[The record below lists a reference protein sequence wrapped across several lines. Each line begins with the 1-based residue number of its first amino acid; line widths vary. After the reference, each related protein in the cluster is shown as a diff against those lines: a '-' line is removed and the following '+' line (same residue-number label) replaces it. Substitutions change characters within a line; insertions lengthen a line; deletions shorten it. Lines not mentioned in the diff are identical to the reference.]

1 MKDGHN
7 ETVKIYFQRRKKK
20 ERAHTRTRTHTHTH
34 THTTRMAFFQR
45 TLLRTNF
52 FLGIVQDTLLYIY
65 IYSAHG
71 IDTYIPNDPG
81 SFGKKKEPP
90 TSGNRPIP
98 VSGMAYCA
106 S

>member
-1 MKDGHN
+1 MFK
-7 ETVKIYFQRRKKK
+7 EERRKN
-20 ERAHTRTRTHTHTH
+20 AHTHAHTHAH
-34 THTTRMAFFQR
+34 AHAHNPHGILPAHFAKN
-45 TLLRTNF
+45 LF
-52 FLGIVQDTLLYIY
+52 FLGVVQDTLLYIY